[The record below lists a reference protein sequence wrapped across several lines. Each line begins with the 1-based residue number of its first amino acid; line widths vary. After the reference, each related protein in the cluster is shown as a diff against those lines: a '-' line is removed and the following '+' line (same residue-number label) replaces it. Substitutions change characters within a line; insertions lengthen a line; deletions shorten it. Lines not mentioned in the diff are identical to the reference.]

1 VKGAVNVLATTP
13 LWVVNSR
20 MKMQGAKMR
29 KVGPVVDD
37 EANKGHAVNSGPH
50 TYEEVQLK
58 YKNIFRECSLIQ
70 TMDYGHED

>member
-37 EANKGHAVNSGPH
+37 EANKGHPANSGPH

-58 YKNIFRECSLIQ
+58 YKNIFRECSHIQ